1 MQPKT
6 QENEEA
12 DVVSTKYE
20 ERNQEEESSVGWAG
34 GPLKPYE
41 RWYVHLVFVVDI
53 CVMSSVS
60 DISTPCLPIHLHAV
74 SVLCEVKQ

>member
-1 MQPKT
+1 MQHQT

-20 ERNQEEESSVGWAG
+20 ERNPEEESSVGWAE

-41 RWYVHLVFVVDI
+41 RWYVHFVFVVNR
-53 CVMSSVS
+53 CAMSSV
-60 DISTPCLPIHLHAV
+60 
-74 SVLCEVKQ
+74 KQT